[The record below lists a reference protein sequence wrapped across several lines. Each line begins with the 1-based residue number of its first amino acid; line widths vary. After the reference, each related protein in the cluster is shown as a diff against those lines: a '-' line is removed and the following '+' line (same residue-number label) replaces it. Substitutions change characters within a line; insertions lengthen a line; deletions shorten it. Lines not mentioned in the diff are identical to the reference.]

1 MGNPMVSIIVPA
13 YNAEKF
19 IDETVRSA
27 LATRYDP
34 IEIVIVNDGSS
45 DATLDILE
53 EIAEEHDIVRVYT
66 QANAGASAARNHAI
80 SKAKGSYILP
90 LDADNRISPD
100 YVGEAVK
107 VLQARP
113 EVKLV
118 SCEAWFFGDKNGR
131 WRSPE
136 FSINQLCRHNLVDN
150 CAMYRKEDW
159 QQVGGYCHKIL
170 GREDWDFW
178 LSLFENGGE
187 FVRLPIVGLYYRV
200 RSDSK
205 RVRTR
210 HLHKEIIDALN
221 YRHKPLFFRELN
233 GKLHYQRTHS
243 KGFNRLIRLFRPHHV
258 HVNVADPMLEKLVYI
273 ANEPEEARD
282 FISMPQGEIRYIRY
296 EEKRF
301 HLPGVKISNSKARAA
316 FDSNNKSH
324 LGYYEEQTSLIRLKS
339 YLALY
344 YPDHSDKLS
353 ETTKKM

>member
-1 MGNPMVSIIVPA
+1 MGNPLVSIIVPA

-243 KGFNRLIRLFRPHHV
+243 KSINRLRNIFKPHHV
-258 HVNVADPMLEKLVYI
+258 VANTDDPRYEKWVYA
-273 ANEPEEARD
+273 ANEPEAVRD
-282 FISMPQGEIRYIRY
+282 FIGVPEGAIRYICY

-301 HLPGVKISNSKARAA
+301 HLPGTQIKKSKARLA
-316 FDSNNKSH
+316 FEPANKLH
-324 LGYYEEQTSLIRLKS
+324 LGYYEQQKSLFILVS
-339 YLALY
+339 YLIV
-344 YPDHSDKLS
+344 KT
-353 ETTKKM
+353 ER